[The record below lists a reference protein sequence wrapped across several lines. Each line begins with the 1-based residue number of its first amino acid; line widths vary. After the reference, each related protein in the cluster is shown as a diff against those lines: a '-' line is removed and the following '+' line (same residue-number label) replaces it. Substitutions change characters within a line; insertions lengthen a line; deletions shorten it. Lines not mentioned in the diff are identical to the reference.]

1 MLFLLIF
8 AGMKYVYIPGAR
20 RRLPF
25 YLAAEEYV
33 ARNMTPQEDYFFLWI
48 VEPTVIIGRNQLM
61 ETEVN
66 ADYCRRHGIEIYRR
80 KSGGGAV
87 YADLRNIMMSFI
99 TASGA
104 SAQETFAA
112 YTERVAEMLR
122 SLGIDARAGGRND
135 VVIGPEGRKVSG
147 NSFYRLGSRSIAH
160 GTMLYTADPERMAA
174 AITPSGEKL
183 RSKGVE
189 SVRSRVTSITNFR
202 PDISMD
208 SFMEAI
214 RRFMTR
220 GEVTLSPDQLR
231 EVALI
236 EKDYYD
242 EGWLRG
248 HNIRAS
254 VTISRRIEGVGDF
267 TADISLKGGKI
278 DAIDLSGDFFALGDF
293 NACLLDPLR
302 GTDYDRESVAALL
315 VSRDID
321 PGRVI
326 YSLTRDEF
334 VSLLF

>member
-1 MLFLLIF
+1 
-8 AGMKYVYIPGAR
+8 MKYVYIPGER

-25 YLAAEEYV
+25 YLAAEEFV
-33 ARNMTPQEDYFFLWI
+33 ARHMLPDEDYFFLWI

-66 ADYCRRHGIEIYRR
+66 TDYCRQHGIRIYRR

-99 TASGA
+99 TATGA
-104 SAQETFAA
+104 GPQQTFAA

-135 VVIGPEGRKVSG
+135 VVVGPDDRKVSG
-147 NSFYRLGSRSIAH
+147 NSFYRLGERSIAH
-160 GTMLYTADPERMAA
+160 GTMLFTADPERMAA
-174 AITPSGEKL
+174 VITPPHSKL

-208 SFMEAI
+208 GFMEAI
-214 RRFMTR
+214 RRYMTD
-220 GEVTLSPDQLR
+220 GEVTLSPDNLR
-231 EVALI
+231 EIALI

-242 EGWLRG
+242 EEWLRG
-248 HNIRAS
+248 HNIRAT
-254 VTISRRIEGVGDF
+254 VTHTRRLEGVGEF
-267 TADISLKGGKI
+267 VADISLKGGKI
-278 DAIDLSGDFFALGDF
+278 DSIDLKGDFF
-293 NACLLDPLR
+293 LLDDLDTKLLDR
-302 GTDYDRESVAALL
+302 LKGVDYDRESVTALL
-315 VSRDID
+315 LREGID
-321 PGRVI
+321 PAAII

-334 VSLLF
+334 VNLLF